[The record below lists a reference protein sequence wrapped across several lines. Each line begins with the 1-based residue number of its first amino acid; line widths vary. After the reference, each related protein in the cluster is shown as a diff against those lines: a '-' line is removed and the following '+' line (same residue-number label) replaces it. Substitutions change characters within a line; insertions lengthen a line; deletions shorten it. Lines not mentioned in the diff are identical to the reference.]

1 MKLLDKQ
8 LLLAVFLTMIGCTSK
23 VDQQLLTC
31 ADFESS
37 QITIDTAMKRL
48 RLTSEHTKV
57 LSEIEIVDE
66 YCDVLDWRF
75 CWRFLVQTVVAHYP
89 ISSVWNAKHLFRFK
103 VSAIDSAAL
112 DDADLWVRHWCGDYV
127 FADQDDDGNHCHD
140 QHLCVL

>member
-8 LLLAVFLTMIGCTSK
+8 LLLAVFLAMIGCTSK

-66 YCDVLDWRF
+66 YCDVLD
-75 CWRFLVQTVVAHYP
+75 
-89 ISSVWNAKHLFRFK
+89 
-103 VSAIDSAAL
+103 
-112 DDADLWVRHWCGDYV
+112 
-127 FADQDDDGNHCHD
+127 
-140 QHLCVL
+140 